1 MPPWQNVLQSFVS
14 VFVMSLWYPGR
25 GVSIWLVRAQ
35 GKKVRSSSLTWHVH
49 ICNACDIR
57 DPECRCGLC
66 VPAHF
71 ATNPSG
77 KMLTGWWKGLSW
89 GEWSGPSSNKNLICP
104 NSCECQFFFI
114 FGIVPFDV
122 ISVKG
127 THKEKKRKHLFAMH
141 SLVPGTCCIWGS
153 PCSILATWKNGMLQA
168 EQFAVVVW
176 KSDMTDVFLAVLML
190 QHAHEWSIEKVPHS
204 NTCSPLTRL
213 KKQNTTQSSSNIF
226 APPINASL
234 FCSLFT

>member
-25 GVSIWLVRAQ
+25 GVWIWLVRAQ

-57 DPECRCGLC
+57 DPECRGGLC

-89 GEWSGPSSNKNLICP
+89 GEWSGPSWNKNLICP
-104 NSCECQFFFI
+104 NSCECQLVFI

-127 THKEKKRKHLFAMH
+127 TNKEKKKETPFRDAFTCAGSMLHLRIPLFHFGNM
-141 SLVPGTCCIWGS
+141 
-153 PCSILATWKNGMLQA
+153 
-168 EQFAVVVW
+168 EEAVVVW

-213 KKQNTTQSSSNIF
+213 KKTKHYAIKFKHSCTTN
-226 APPINASL
+226 
-234 FCSLFT
+234 